1 METSEETPLLSPTTR
16 ERYRFGWRDWIP
28 AIVVAI
34 LFLLTAG
41 FIFQNVESRD
51 PNSSIITSKIIQ
63 YPSTLKEIR
72 VLCVGSRAC
81 ELNIE
86 RDRKYP
92 KDVTL
97 SYFVESSERKGSRF
111 IQLNVTFVENSLS
124 IVFNSTGFPQ
134 ERTLAAHF
142 NVFLPD
148 PMADIPIHFDTEVGN
163 LDILGIPTRLGTIN
177 AKIGSGNVLVQ
188 DVHASQ
194 MKISTFAGNIE
205 LKNTLVDGDIAAFA
219 NVGDIRLKSQLN
231 ADIDSKKGVN
241 VTTEAGSIVADLDF
255 YDTLYAR
262 SSAGSIRMDVEPRE
276 FSETNASARVGDIQI
291 SFVRIINEER
301 VSRAL

>member
-16 ERYRFGWRDWIP
+16 ERYRFGWKDWIP

-51 PNSSIITSKIIQ
+51 PNSSIIASKIVK
-63 YPSTLKEIR
+63 YPSSLKEIQ
-72 VLCVGSRAC
+72 VLCIGSREC
-81 ELNIE
+81 DLNIE

-111 IQLNVTFVENSLS
+111 IQLDVTFDENRLS
-124 IVFNSTGFPQ
+124 IVFNATGFPQ

-148 PMADIPIHFDTEVGN
+148 PMSDVPILFNAEVGN
-163 LDILGIPTRLGTIN
+163 LNVLGVPTRLGLID
-177 AKIGSGNVLVQ
+177 AKIGSGSVLIQ
-188 DVHASQ
+188 DIHATQ
-194 MKISTFAGNIE
+194 IRISTFAGNIE
-205 LKNTLVDGDIAAFA
+205 LKNTLVDGNIEAHA
-219 NVGDIRLKSQLN
+219 NVGDLRLVSQLN
-231 ADIDSKKGVN
+231 ADIPAKKGVN
-241 VTTEAGSIVADLDF
+241 ATTEAGSIQGDLS
-255 YDTLYAR
+255 YCDTLYAS
-262 SSAGSIRMDVEPRE
+262 SSAGSIRLKVEPRV
-276 FSETNASARVGDIQI
+276 FSKTHATARVGDIQI
-291 SFVRIINEER
+291 SFVI
-301 VSRAL
+301 